1 MVNTEIIKSLLG
13 KGDSTLFTGTTE
25 SGKSTATEVL
35 AKSPIVQEFLSVRE
49 ANGKGGTLPVE
60 IVATDNRTIPED
72 SLFMKA
78 VLQAKTIGD
87 CNDDNEFLGNVIYSG
102 IKDYAR
108 NSDEKVY
115 KNKIIKTI
123 CNAIAHPANESLAYK
138 IKEMSDDDLSKV
150 VELVMRFPLDTIGGI
165 YREMLARNTKKGQ
178 HGVRIFIELL
188 SARSELSSL
197 VEEFWDIVVEI
208 VNREI
213 KTLHDDLLN
222 AGAVFENVSEGVDV
236 FYIELTEN
244 DIGNDI
250 TSTLLKSEYGS
261 KEYLLSD
268 VSLVFRGDDFLFSDV
283 NSDHLIVSER
293 DGEPIKCFRVIDTQG
308 LFHETGVVAREE
320 AERIIDMLSEFHC
333 GRLILLISS
342 NVTNTVKDGYEAIRL
357 MLQEAKRDIEVYPI
371 FTHVDESVKTSSH
384 QNRTSKFS
392 RSKSNIDWEKVTEN
406 VLKEQDDFIN
416 DLKGI
421 LSESTE
427 KRKPTIVSV
436 HRAAILSDPDSTMED
451 VLERRKI
458 TYPDALKGLV
468 HDMLAQQ
475 AKQNTRVRVTEE
487 AYTCATIDFSGV
499 GKQDI
504 SSLYQNLVVDCKGKR
519 LYASTVRACDRK
531 WRWAGN
537 VHVSNVI
544 ANDYG
549 YVNIETKFVQ
559 EIRNYAMTFKSRI
572 KFNVD
577 KCVPNEANREDFI
590 NSLNGYL
597 LVNQNFGR
605 EMAKLI
611 AQEAYRQG
619 FEKNKGF
626 AYQYERFEEMLQY
639 TQDIYFNASSINPSD
654 VIINC
659 LNHALAICIRNYID
673 TRCIVVY

>member
-13 KGDSTLFTGTTE
+13 KGDSALFTGTTE
-25 SGKSTATEVL
+25 SGKSTAIEAL
-35 AKSPIVQEFLSVRE
+35 AKSPVVQELLSVRE

-60 IVATDNRTIPED
+60 IVATDNRAVSED

-78 VLQAKTIGD
+78 VLQAKTISD
-87 CNDDNEFLGNVIYSG
+87 CNDDNEFLGNIIYSG
-102 IKDYAR
+102 IKDYIR
-108 NSDEKVY
+108 NPDEKVY
-115 KNKIIKTI
+115 QNKIIKTI
-123 CNAIAHPANESLAYK
+123 CNAISHPANESLAYK
-138 IKEMSDDDLSKV
+138 IKGMSDDDLAKIV
-150 VELVMRFPLDTIGGI
+150 GLIMRFPLNTLGVI
-165 YREMLARNTKKGQ
+165 YSEMLARNTKKGQ

-222 AGAVFENVSEGVDV
+222 AGAVFENVSEGADA
-236 FYIELTEN
+236 FYIELTEK
-244 DIGNDI
+244 DIDSDV
-250 TSTLLKSEYGS
+250 TSILLKSEYGS

-268 VSLVFRGDDFLFSDV
+268 IALVFRGEDFLFLDI

-342 NVTNTVKDGYEAIRL
+342 NVTNVVKDGYDAIRL
-357 MLQEAKRDIEVYPI
+357 MLQEAKRDIEVYSV
-371 FTHVDESVKTSSH
+371 FTHIDESVKTSSH
-384 QNRTSKFS
+384 QERTSKFS
-392 RSKSNIDWEKVTEN
+392 RGKSNIDWEKITEN
-406 VLKEQDDFIN
+406 VLKAQDDYIS
-416 DLKGI
+416 DLRRI
-421 LSESTE
+421 LTESTE
-427 KRKPTIVSV
+427 KRKPAIISV
-436 HRAAILSDPDSTMED
+436 HRAAILSDPDSVMED

-458 TYPDALKGLV
+458 TYPDALKGLI

-487 AYTCATIDFSGV
+487 AYACATIDFEGV

-504 SSLYQNLVVDCKGKR
+504 SSLYNNLVVECKGKK

-531 WRWAGN
+531 WRWVGD
-537 VHVSNVI
+537 VHTSRVI
-544 ANDYG
+544 ENDYG
-549 YVNIETKFVQ
+549 YVNIETKFV
-559 EIRNYAMTFKSRI
+559 EGIRNYAKPFISRI
-572 KFNVD
+572 KFNVE
-577 KCVPNEANREDFI
+577 KCVPNEVNREVFVSGL
-590 NSLNGYL
+590 NSYL
-597 LVNQNFGR
+597 SKGQNLGR

-619 FEKNKGF
+619 FEKNKSF
-626 AYQYERFEEMLQY
+626 SYQYKRFEDMLQY
-639 TQDIYFNASSINPSD
+639 TQDNYFNASSINPSNA
-654 VIINC
+654 IINC
-659 LNHALAICIRNYID
+659 LNHALANCIRNYID
-673 TRCIVVY
+673 TCCIVVY